1 MKDYIVSATAAGA
14 QIRAFACTTGELV
27 EECRSRHNSSPV
39 ITAALGRLLSAGAMM
54 GSMMKGEGDKLT
66 LKVSGNGPAG
76 SLIVTVDSEARV
88 KGYAANP
95 AVLIPAKPNGKL
107 DVSGAVGNG
116 NLTVI
121 RDLGLK
127 DPYVGTVDLQT
138 GEIAEDL
145 TYYYAVSEQVPSA
158 VGLGVLMTKE
168 NTVQCAG
175 GFIVQLMPGAPDGLI
190 EKLEDNI
197 FYMDAVTTILAEDGP
212 EALMQQVMK
221 GLDLHLV
228 EQHGV
233 EWRCPC
239 SRARVAAA
247 LESVGAKALY
257 EMAADGAGADVDCQ
271 FCGKQYAFSAKALR
285 EMAERIEAGEKTEK

>member
-14 QIRAFACTTGELV
+14 QIRAFACTTRDLV

-54 GSMMKGEGDKLT
+54 GSMMKGEDDKLT
-66 LKVSGNGPAG
+66 LKISGNGPAG
-76 SLIVTVDSEARV
+76 SLIVTVDSLARV

-95 AVLIPAKPNGKL
+95 AVVIPAKPNGKL

-121 RDLGLK
+121 RDMGLK

-158 VGLGVLMTKE
+158 VGLGVLMNKD
-168 NTVQCAG
+168 NTVNCAG
-175 GFIVQLMPGAPDGLI
+175 GFIVQLMPFASDEII
-190 EKLEDNI
+190 EKLEENLKGISSVTSMLSGGDTPEEMLGKVLAG
-197 FYMDAVTTILAEDGP
+197 MDIEFTGTMPTEYHCD
-212 EALMQQVMK
+212 
-221 GLDLHLV
+221 
-228 EQHGV
+228 
-233 EWRCPC
+233 C
-239 SRARVAAA
+239 SRERLERV
-247 LESVGAKALY
+247 LISLGRSELQSMIDDGKEVEVG
-257 EMAADGAGADVDCQ
+257 CQ
-271 FCGKQYAFSAKALR
+271 FCNTKYVFRVDELKSLLR
-285 EMAERIEAGEKTEK
+285 KSTRD

>member
-1 MKDYIVSATAAGA
+1 MTDYIVSATAAGA
-14 QIRAFACTTGELV
+14 QIRAFACTTRELV
-27 EECRSRHNSSPV
+27 EECRSKHNSSPV

-76 SLIVTVDSEARV
+76 SLIVTADAEARV
-88 KGYAANP
+88 KGYAVNP
-95 AVLIPAKPNGKL
+95 SVVIPAKPNGKL

-175 GFIVQLMPGAPDGLI
+175 GFIVQLMPFASDEI
-190 EKLEDNI
+190 IDKLEENLKTIDSVTGMLAGGDTPEDMLRKVLAG
-197 FYMDAVTTILAEDGP
+197 MDIEFTGTMPTEYHCD
-212 EALMQQVMK
+212 
-221 GLDLHLV
+221 
-228 EQHGV
+228 
-233 EWRCPC
+233 C
-239 SRARVAAA
+239 SRDRLERV
-247 LESVGAKALY
+247 LISLGRNELQSMIDEGHEVEVG
-257 EMAADGAGADVDCQ
+257 CQ
-271 FCGKQYAFSAKALR
+271 FCNTQYVFQVEELKSLLR
-285 EMAERIEAGEKTEK
+285 RSTRD